1 MRDLAA
7 NSPPDF
13 HLGSSLSGRASK
25 ARYYRSARGFKDL
38 IKCDNKVYINSDA
51 ATLTTGCRQQ
61 CGAGS
66 DMLGG
71 SGEGKLTRRRQ
82 ARLNKG
88 LPLGKEREL
97 SIAGSIYA
105 DRHSHQS
112 KDKPVYYY
120 LSMVQNFMATF

>member
-71 SGEGKLTRRRQ
+71 SGEGKLTLVSKVQ
-82 ARLNKG
+82 PYPG
-88 LPLGKEREL
+88 GGILPLPPTPLKQ
-97 SIAGSIYA
+97 AGF
-105 DRHSHQS
+105 
-112 KDKPVYYY
+112 KTT
-120 LSMVQNFMATF
+120 N